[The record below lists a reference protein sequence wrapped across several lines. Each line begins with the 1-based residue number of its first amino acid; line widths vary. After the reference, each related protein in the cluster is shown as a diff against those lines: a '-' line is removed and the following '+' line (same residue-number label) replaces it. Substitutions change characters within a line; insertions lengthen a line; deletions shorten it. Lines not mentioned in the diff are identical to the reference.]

1 MSVTTD
7 TSDSTDTTDTTGT
20 TGTTGSRE
28 LPSSPVALRERDR
41 PPRRRGLGL
50 ALAVIGSAQLMIV
63 LDGTIVNIALPHI
76 QTDLG
81 FSAANLSWVVNA
93 YALALGSLLL
103 LGGRLGDLLGRR
115 RMFVTGVLLF
125 AAASLAGG
133 LAANEGM
140 LIASRIVQGAAAA
153 IASPA
158 ALALI
163 TTTFPAGKERNRAM
177 GVYAAMSGV
186 GAAVGLILGGA
197 LTEHDWRWTFFIN
210 VPIGLLVAALAP
222 RVLVES
228 DRSEGSF
235 DVAGAVTG
243 TVGLVGIVYGLTH
256 AADPS
261 GGWGSSM
268 TLTSLGLGV
277 ALLAAFVVVERRSAH
292 ALLPIRILA
301 DRTRGVSLFVMLLV
315 GAGMFAM
322 FYFLGLYLQQ
332 VLGYGPLQAGFAF
345 LPFSAA
351 MVLGAGAA
359 SALASRIDPRW
370 ISGPGAL
377 IAATGMWGFTHLTVD
392 STYAANLLPWIV
404 VLAVGLGLTFVPLTL
419 TAVAGVREEDS
430 GAGSAALNTA
440 QQIGGAIGLAAL
452 TTVFTHAFAERMTAL
467 AGSVQAQATSGA
479 LTADQAKAALVHAQL
494 VAQTDGSTRGF
505 LVGAVMIL
513 VGAVLVLTLLRVKHE
528 TLAAREDA
536 AGPHLG

>member
-1 MSVTTD
+1 MSATT
-7 TSDSTDTTDTTGT
+7 TNGVSLTPVGV
-20 TGTTGSRE
+20 R
-28 LPSSPVALRERDR
+28 SSAPL
-41 PPRRRGLGL
+41 RRGLGL

-81 FSAANLSWVVNA
+81 FSNASLSWVVNA

-115 RMFVTGVLLF
+115 RMFVAGVLLF
-125 AAASLAGG
+125 AAASLVGG
-133 LAANEGM
+133 LAVNEAM
-140 LIASRIVQGAAAA
+140 LIASRIVQGAGAAV
-153 IASPA
+153 ASPA

-197 LTEHDWRWTFFIN
+197 LTEYDWRWTFFIN
-210 VPIGLLVAALAP
+210 VPIGLVVALLAP

-228 DRSEGSF
+228 ERSEGRF
-235 DVAGAVTG
+235 DLPGALTG
-243 TVGLVGIVYGLTH
+243 TAGLVGVVFGLTH
-256 AADPS
+256 AADPA
-261 GGWGSSM
+261 GGCSSPLTLGS
-268 TLTSLGLGV
+268 LVLGV
-277 ALLAAFVVVERRSAH
+277 ALLGAFVVVEQRSPH
-292 ALLPIRILA
+292 ALLPMRIVA
-301 DRTRGVSLFVMLLV
+301 DRTRGISLFVMLLV

-322 FYFLGLYLQQ
+322 FYFLGLYIQQ
-332 VLGYGPLQAGFAF
+332 VLGYGPLRAGFAF
-345 LPFSAA
+345 LPFSGA
-351 MVLGAGAA
+351 MVLGAGIA

-377 IAATGMWGFTHLTVD
+377 IGALGMWGFSRLTVD
-392 STYAANLLPWIV
+392 STYAADLLPWIV

-430 GAGSAALNTA
+430 GAGSAILNTA

-452 TTVFTHAFAERMTAL
+452 TTVFTHAFADRIGVLT
-467 AGSVQAQATSGA
+467 GPIQAQVESGA
-479 LTADQAKAALVHAQL
+479 LTADGAKALMLQAQL

-505 LVGAVMIL
+505 LVGAVMIAI
-513 VGAVLVLTLLRVKHE
+513 GGILVLTLLTVRHN
-528 TLAAREDA
+528 TLAAREGV